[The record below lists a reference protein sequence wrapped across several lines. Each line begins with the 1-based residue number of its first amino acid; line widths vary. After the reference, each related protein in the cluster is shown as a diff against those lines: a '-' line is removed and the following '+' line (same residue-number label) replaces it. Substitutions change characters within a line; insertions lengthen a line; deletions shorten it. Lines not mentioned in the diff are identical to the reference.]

1 MAQERIKAGGYK
13 WREKMTNSRNALR
26 RQRQLIAD
34 HLNGRIDEDLLL
46 TALLTLNTQADE
58 ALQDIEREYGR

>member
-1 MAQERIKAGGYK
+1 MAPRPRVGGYNWNNK
-13 WREKMTNSRNALR
+13 LADSRGALR
-26 RQRQLIAD
+26 KQRQLIAD
-34 HLNGRIDEDLLL
+34 HLNGRIPEDLLL